1 MPLSMLWWCMICGW
15 LFGIRLGVCVLGAV
29 FTYLPCGVG
38 LAFTSYVLGV
48 GCGLDSIWKGNGS
61 SCGFTCYLFCLLG
74 IGLLLHGLFGFICE
88 LVLVLVIILVFC
100 CCLCAICCSFCCC
113 ANAWKLVGILCVL
126 VTPVPCTLG
135 YVWVCTPPG
144 PQ

>member
-1 MPLSMLWWCMICGW
+1 MPLSMLWWCMMCGW
-15 LFGIRLGVCVLGAV
+15 LFGIRLGVCVLGVV

-48 GCGLDSIWKGNGS
+48 GCGLDSIWKGKGS

-74 IGLLLHGLFGFICE
+74 VGSVVHGLFGFICE
-88 LVLVLVIILVFC
+88 LVLVLVTPFC

-126 VTPVPCTLG
+126 VTPCPCTG
-135 YVWVCTPPG
+135 YVWACTPTG

>member
-1 MPLSMLWWCMICGW
+1 MPLSMLWWCMMCGW
-15 LFGIRLGVCVLGAV
+15 LFGIRLGVCVLGVV

-48 GCGLDSIWKGNGS
+48 GCGLDSIWKGKGS

-74 IGLLLHGLFGFICE
+74 VGSVVHGLFGFICE
-88 LVLVLVIILVFC
+88 LVLVLVIVFC

-126 VTPVPCTLG
+126 VTPCPCSVG
-135 YVWVCTPPG
+135 YVWACTPTG